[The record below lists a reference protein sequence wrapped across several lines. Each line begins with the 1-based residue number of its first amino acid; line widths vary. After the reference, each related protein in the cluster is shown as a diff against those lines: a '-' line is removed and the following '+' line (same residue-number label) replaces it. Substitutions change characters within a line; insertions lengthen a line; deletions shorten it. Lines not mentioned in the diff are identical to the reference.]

1 MNIILQD
8 APFLAFR
15 MLIIID
21 YKIITYMNVFFACKN
36 TLVIMLQLYRLLVV
50 HAESKKAHKLAK
62 AEMYTI
68 SGSVSRKQESSST
81 RRIKSTHEDKKKQ
94 QKKRYKSDNTFF

>member
-15 MLIIID
+15 LLIIVD

-36 TLVIMLQLYRLLVV
+36 TLVIMLQIYRLVVV
-50 HAESKKAHKLAK
+50 HSETRKAHKIEK
-62 AEMYTI
+62 AAARDTEIYTI
-68 SGSVSRKQESSST
+68 SGSRRKNNGSGRKKIKQVVDIPKSRST
-81 RRIKSTHEDKKKQ
+81 
-94 QKKRYKSDNTFF
+94 KKR